1 MKKIFLGLLAL
12 AGMVAGFT
20 LTSCGGGGSNAKL
33 DINMESY
40 TFGDPVSLQIEL
52 NQRQGYADY
61 YSATFTIQNQSYSG
75 SFAITSPTTLQDGK
89 VVIKGTMQITAD
101 DWHQAQGWWAG
112 GTGFVRTTDPGATA
126 SVVIA
131 QQSFGLDTVIITTT
145 LPDGTGT
152 YSKTDQTEATP
163 ITSNDIIT
171 TGTCPYMRVL
181 ANKLSGNK

>member
-52 NQRQGYADY
+52 KQRQGYADY
-61 YSATFTIQNQSYSG
+61 YSATFTIQNQTYSG

-101 DWHQAQGWWAG
+101 AWHQAQGWWAG
-112 GTGFVRTTDPGATA
+112 ATGFVRTTVPGATA
-126 SVVIA
+126 SVVIT
-131 QQSFGLDTVIITTT
+131 QQSPGLDSVTITTT

-152 YSKTDQTEATP
+152 YSKADQPAATALD
-163 ITSNDIIT
+163 SNIIIT
-171 TGTCPYMRVL
+171 NGTCNYMRML